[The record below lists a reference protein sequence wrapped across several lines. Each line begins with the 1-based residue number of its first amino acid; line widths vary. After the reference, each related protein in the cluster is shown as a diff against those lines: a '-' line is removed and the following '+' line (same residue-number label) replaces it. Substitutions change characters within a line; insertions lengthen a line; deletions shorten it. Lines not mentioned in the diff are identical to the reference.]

1 MPGVNLSDY
10 VTVAQRI
17 ALFRERHPE
26 GCLRPVNPA
35 EPYTILTVGDKVFVV
50 YSAAAYRTPD
60 DPMPGVGVAWEAFPG
75 KTPYTR
81 DSELMNAET
90 SAWGRAIVAVLA
102 GDTNKGIATA
112 EDVRNRQA
120 EVVDPQKFVTEAT
133 AATTREALTKI
144 YKAA

>member
-81 DSELMNAET
+81 DSELMNCF
-90 SAWGRAIVAVLA
+90 SADTEVLTL
-102 GDTNKGIATA
+102 GGWVQFGQLT
-112 EDVRNRQA
+112 EDPA
-120 EVVDPQKFVTEAT
+120 SES
-133 AATTREALTKI
+133 
-144 YKAA
+144 